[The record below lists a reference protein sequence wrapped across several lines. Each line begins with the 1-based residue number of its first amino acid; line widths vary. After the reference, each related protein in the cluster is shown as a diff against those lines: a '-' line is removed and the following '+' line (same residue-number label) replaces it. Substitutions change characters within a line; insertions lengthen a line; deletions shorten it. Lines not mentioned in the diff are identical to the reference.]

1 MKKTFLLLI
10 VFIISLTGCK
20 NVSNTPSAKV
30 ENFMEKYQSMD
41 SSVLNQLDSV
51 ISNRNDLTDEQK
63 SNYKTLMEKQYQNL
77 SYTIKDEYIDGDNAN
92 VTIEVETYDY
102 RNALNKS
109 EQYFNNNEKEFRK
122 EYEKID
128 LKKYW
133 DYKIEEMTK
142 VSDRVKNTIIFNLN
156 KEKKKWI
163 LNDISDTDREKIY
176 GLFRG

>member
-122 EYEKID
+122 EDGRID

-142 VSDRVKNTIIFNLN
+142 VSDRVKNTIIFTLN